1 MNERMDSCCD
11 RPRQISSSEERN
23 ASSRPARVAH
33 ASLQLALPAMP
44 DVLLAVTLF
53 GSGGSPQLCGPAM
66 VKTTPAHQL
75 RRIIG
80 CFCRWAGV
88 QPESVVFHSVDGRAL
103 TPEATVAELSLS
115 SGHAITAVLAPS
127 APLPSSSAQ
136 AVPLRE
142 SASAGRRTL

>member
-1 MNERMDSCCD
+1 
-11 RPRQISSSEERN
+11 
-23 ASSRPARVAH
+23 
-33 ASLQLALPAMP
+33 MP

-136 AVPLRE
+136 A
-142 SASAGRRTL
+142 AAFTLLDVEDSELAALTSGLMG

>member
-1 MNERMDSCCD
+1 MLRLQLGLLLRLHE
-11 RPRQISSSEERN
+11 
-23 ASSRPARVAH
+23 AH

-53 GSGGSPQLCGPAM
+53 GSGGAPQLCGPAM

-136 AVPLRE
+136 AAPLRE
-142 SASAGRRTL
+142 SASAGRRAL